1 MTQPSQ
7 KKNNV
12 NIRCS
17 HGENDTHIT
26 LYLPPTSRRHVSVES
41 VECQDP
47 RFKEEINKHID
58 DENFLDTKIGKHLEK
73 KIKPMMIKNGWLYV
87 GYQAGAFYGFDCIKP
102 YNCCM
107 KHIKKKPFWKDMPD
121 IKITKIVICWPDTV
135 GRKSNHPLY
144 GGRDFVL
151 VGNSCEYRNKQLVPC
166 NLIPREYTTDTF
178 KGVDAPAEFTIKYDE
193 VGDPIF
199 NEINLVDYLAEIM
212 HNMVDERVQERVGSI
227 ESATTVVP
235 SSRVETIMNPE
246 EEELPVA
253 TEVIPIND
261 NQAIV

>member
-1 MTQPSQ
+1 MSAMTQPSQ
-7 KKNNV
+7 KKNNLQ
-12 NIRCS
+12 IRCS

-26 LYLPPTSRRHVSVES
+26 LYLPATNRRHVSVES
-41 VECQDP
+41 VECEDP
-47 RFKEEINKHID
+47 RFKEEINKHIN

-73 KIKPMMIKNGWLYV
+73 KIKPMMIENGWLYM
-87 GYQAGAFYGFDCIKP
+87 GYQSGAFYGFDCIKP

-193 VGDPIF
+193 NGDPIF
-199 NEINLVDYLAEIM
+199 NEINFVDYLAEM
-212 HNMVDERVQERVGSI
+212 MATMVDEEVQRRVGP
-227 ESATTVVP
+227 VVP
-235 SSRVETIMNPE
+235 SSRVETVINPE
-246 EEELPVA
+246 EENIPVA
-253 TEVIPIND
+253 TEVIALND
-261 NQAIV
+261 NESIV

>member
-17 HGENDTHIT
+17 HGPNDTYIT
-26 LYLPPTSRRHVSVES
+26 LYLPPTSRRHVSLES
-41 VECQDP
+41 IECQDP
-47 RFKEEINKHID
+47 RFKEEINKHIN
-58 DENFLDTKIGKHLEK
+58 DENFLDTKIGKHIER
-73 KIKPMMIKNGWLYV
+73 KIKPMMIENGWLYM
-87 GYQAGAFYGFDCIKP
+87 GYHSGAFYGFDCIKP

-107 KHIKKKPFWKDMPD
+107 KHIKTRPFWRDMPD
-121 IKITKIVICWPDTV
+121 IEIYKIVICEPNTV

-151 VGNSCEYRNKQLVPC
+151 VGDTCEGRNTLKPNHVVPKEH
-166 NLIPREYTTDTF
+166 ITETF
-178 KGVDAPAEFTIKYDE
+178 RGVDAPAEFTIKYDE
-193 VGDPIF
+193 DGDPIF
-199 NEINLVDYLAEIM
+199 NEINIVDYLAEIM

-235 SSRVETIMNPE
+235 SSRVETIMIPE